1 MGEEYYASTL
11 NSIKEISNHIS
22 DILKNV
28 DDMVEARKVANNIE
42 DTYDRAVAYCDDVR
56 NYFEPI
62 RYAVDKLEL
71 MVDDEDWPLLKY
83 RELLF
88 LK

>member
-1 MGEEYYASTL
+1 
-11 NSIKEISNHIS
+11 
-22 DILKNV
+22 
-28 DDMVEARKVANNIE
+28 MVEARKVANNIE
-42 DTYDRAVAYCDDVR
+42 DTYDRAVAYGDDVR